1 MDEFGLID
9 IYFKAKS
16 LERNDVIKGIG
27 DDAACLSIPNGMHLL
42 VSTDT
47 LVAEVHFLSSWS
59 PYDIAKRAVMVNVSD
74 IAAMG
79 GHPAWVSLAL
89 TMPDFDEL
97 WLQQFSKG
105 LDDALREFNIALI
118 GGDTTR
124 GPLSITLT
132 IHGFVP
138 IGKAVLRSGA
148 KVYDKIYVSG
158 ELGAAGLAVSFLKR
172 DDINSLDREVIE
184 KKLINPKPRIDLSDI
199 IQNYATSAIDIS
211 DGLSADLNHI
221 CELSNVGASL
231 IANNI
236 PINPLVKKHCDTL
249 ALDFVLSSGDD
260 YELCFTVSPKDE
272 PLFLEKL
279 AKLKKTCYL
288 IGTIENTKGLR
299 VIDANGEVSQI
310 KPRGYSHF

>member
-9 IYFKAKS
+9 KYFKSSS
-16 LERNDVIKGIG
+16 LQRNDVIIGIG
-27 DDAACLSIPNGMHLL
+27 DDAACLAIPSGMQLL

-47 LVAEVHFLSSWS
+47 LVAEVHFLNSWS

-79 GHPAWVSLAL
+79 GLPAWVSLAL
-89 TMPDFDEL
+89 TMPDFDEV

-138 IGKAVLRSGA
+138 AGKAVLRSGA

-172 DDINSLDREVIE
+172 DDIDSLDRKVVE
-184 KKLINPKPRIDLSDI
+184 KKLINPKPRTDLIEI

-221 CELSNVGASL
+221 CDLSNVGASL

-236 PINPLVKKHCDTL
+236 PIHPLVKKHFDTL

-272 PLFLEKL
+272 LAFLASLEKN
-279 AKLKKTCYL
+279 KMTCYL
-288 IGTIENTKGLR
+288 IGTIESTKGLH
-299 VIDANGEVSQI
+299 VIGANGEVKEI